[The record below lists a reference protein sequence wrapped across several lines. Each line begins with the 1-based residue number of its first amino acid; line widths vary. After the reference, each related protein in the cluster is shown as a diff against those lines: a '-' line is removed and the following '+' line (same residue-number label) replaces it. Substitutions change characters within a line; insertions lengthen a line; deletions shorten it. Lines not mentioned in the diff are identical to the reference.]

1 MLSIDIVCVGKIKE
15 KFFCEAILEYSKR
28 LSKYCKLNIV
38 ELPDEKI
45 PNNPSNKQLED
56 IKQKECNNI
65 ITHIKKDSFI
75 IIMCMIIGGVLEF
88 SLSLFQEKVFNSVS
102 WDYSSFQ
109 VNFGGRTN
117 LLYSFFWGFLGLC
130 WIKFLYP
137 SLSEQIEKV
146 RPLTGKI
153 LTAVVSV
160 VLVISMGI
168 SSFALLRQENR
179 LKGVPPKNELE
190 VLADKYYN
198 DDYLKKV
205 YPNMI
210 LKVQEGKDSSLQTG
224 GSKE

>member
-1 MLSIDIVCVGKIKE
+1 M
-15 KFFCEAILEYSKR
+15 
-28 LSKYCKLNIV
+28 
-38 ELPDEKI
+38 
-45 PNNPSNKQLED
+45 
-56 IKQKECNNI
+56 
-65 ITHIKKDSFI
+65 
-75 IIMCMIIGGVLEF
+75 
-88 SLSLFQEKVFNSVS
+88 
-102 WDYSSFQ
+102 
-109 VNFGGRTN
+109 
-117 LLYSFFWGFLGLC
+117 
-130 WIKFLYP
+130 
-137 SLSEQIEKV
+137 
-146 RPLTGKI
+146 
-153 LTAVVSV
+153 

>member
-1 MLSIDIVCVGKIKE
+1 MCGIVAATSTRRNVVPLLVQGLKR
-15 KFFCEAILEYSKR
+15 LEYRGYDSCGVAVWNEGLKR
-28 LSKYCKLNIV
+28 V
-38 ELPDEKI
+38 R
-45 PNNPSNKQLED
+45 
-56 IKQKECNNI
+56 
-65 ITHIKKDSFI
+65 
-75 IIMCMIIGGVLEF
+75 
-88 SLSLFQEKVFNSVS
+88 SVS
-102 WDYSSFQ
+102 RVSE
-109 VNFGGRTN
+109 
-117 LLYSFFWGFLGLC
+117 
-130 WIKFLYP
+130 
-137 SLSEQIEKV
+137 LSEQIEKV

-160 VLVISMGI
+160 ILVISMGI

-210 LKVQEGKDSSLQTG
+210 LKVQEGQDSNLQTG